1 MKKDSFVFG
10 SARKSRMLL
19 FLTLR
24 HLFVSGSWYFKIEIT
39 RLIMLFSTKCFISF
53 IFCYLLFV
61 KMQLYQPIEHKVFKK
76 PQVGYTLIIW
86 FGTNAA
92 ASEKLEVI
100 RSWGLDF

>member
-1 MKKDSFVFG
+1 
-10 SARKSRMLL
+10 
-19 FLTLR
+19 
-24 HLFVSGSWYFKIEIT
+24 
-39 RLIMLFSTKCFISF
+39 
-53 IFCYLLFV
+53 
-61 KMQLYQPIEHKVFKK
+61 MQLYQPIEHKVFKK